1 MSPVSLRGLALLT
14 PPAASLEQPARC
26 PPWGSQP
33 GVQGAELGG
42 FTLYHVT
49 PCAMCDSLR
58 ILEAPSSPP
67 PDSQPEQPQ
76 GRGQRRAPPL

>member
-1 MSPVSLRGLALLT
+1 MSPVSLCGMALLT

-26 PPWGSQP
+26 PPWSSQP
-33 GVQGAELGG
+33 SVQSAELGG

-49 PCAMCDSLR
+49 PCATCDNLR
-58 ILEAPSSPP
+58 TQEAPSSPP

-76 GRGQRRAPPL
+76 GRGQRWAPPL